1 MADSNAWIFSVP
13 EWLLVQGLVEEELG
27 IWGPAPSQTPHE
39 IARDRAFGDGGGDSC
54 VDSIFLLLASG
65 LFLGLRSLRGH
76 TTASE
81 WDLSKYWFDDVQH
94 CPKLTVLANESYSV
108 GAAAKSAAEIG
119 VSKISTEPTHALAW
133 FFVGTRSPFIW
144 ALLAYPVDGPCV
156 VMAVRARASQGALG
170 SVVTSY
176 ANLVRAATSWR
187 LASPGGRENLTTTE
201 AAIMATVPTP
211 VAPEIL
217 LVNGQ
222 AVTTSL
228 ALANYF
234 GKQHK
239 NVFAKIQT
247 PDCSPN
253 FRRLNFKPTVYDRPN
268 PSGGAPI
275 PTPCYLLTRDGFFF
289 VAMGFT
295 GRRAAEFKEAYIAA
309 FNAMEQQLHFPDYLA
324 QLDEAHLRDAVSATL
339 QHLAEIRQAW
349 DEQLYPG
356 LKALGSPLA
365 VSLHDRVH
373 LACWSLQT
381 IAKHSGCE
389 LTMSEAQAA
398 TRPPVFPRA
407 QACGLRAGSVGG
419 QRGQGGRHE

>member
-1 MADSNAWIFSVP
+1 
-13 EWLLVQGLVEEELG
+13 
-27 IWGPAPSQTPHE
+27 
-39 IARDRAFGDGGGDSC
+39 
-54 VDSIFLLLASG
+54 
-65 LFLGLRSLRGH
+65 
-76 TTASE
+76 
-81 WDLSKYWFDDVQH
+81 
-94 CPKLTVLANESYSV
+94 
-108 GAAAKSAAEIG
+108 
-119 VSKISTEPTHALAW
+119 
-133 FFVGTRSPFIW
+133 
-144 ALLAYPVDGPCV
+144 
-156 VMAVRARASQGALG
+156 
-170 SVVTSY
+170 
-176 ANLVRAATSWR
+176 
-187 LASPGGRENLTTTE
+187 
-201 AAIMATVPTP
+201 MATVPTP

-247 PDCSPN
+247 LDCSPN

-275 PTPCYLLTRDGFFF
+275 STPCYLLTRDGFFF

-309 FNAMEQQLHFPDYLA
+309 FNAMEQRLRLPDYLA
-324 QLDEAHLRDAVSATL
+324 QLDQAHLRDAVSATL
-339 QHLAEIRQAW
+339 QHLAVIRQAW

-373 LACWSLQT
+373 LACWSVQT

-389 LTMSEAQAA
+389 LTMSEALAA